1 MRSNSHDDLVE
12 AGVKAV
18 AKFGVDKVTVA
29 NVITITGHSRPTFY
43 SYFGDISGMLADIW
57 IKHGVAWLDAVLAEV
72 SSKSGKSAKRTQAL
86 DSAMQQI
93 VSVAHRVPELLE
105 VLKPDMQAWWNENT
119 SKSEISKLRIA
130 WLMGIKLGVDVSK
143 VVTPEIV
150 AAEAFLPVIDSA
162 TDEIER
168 DSRISD
174 LPAPPVYPEASPVLA
189 NPGNTEENIMR
200 ATIEVIA
207 NSGIEAASVARVA
220 RRCRVSTGTI
230 YPRFPTGR
238 TLVEASFA
246 EAINDIVASNLS
258 QASTIGFGF
267 DQYALTVRA
276 GFGENRRIWRDY
288 RLEMHVAAMHDE
300 SLARIMQPGFEQS
313 RQMLVNSAMTMP
325 GMKAEVVDYVTHMM
339 QACAI
344 GFSILFNAGV
354 PLDKLD
360 HRKMVRFY
368 GIQMLGL

>member
-1 MRSNSHDDLVE
+1 
-12 AGVKAV
+12 
-18 AKFGVDKVTVA
+18 
-29 NVITITGHSRPTFY
+29 
-43 SYFGDISGMLADIW
+43 
-57 IKHGVAWLDAVLAEV
+57 
-72 SSKSGKSAKRTQAL
+72 
-86 DSAMQQI
+86 
-93 VSVAHRVPELLE
+93 
-105 VLKPDMQAWWNENT
+105 
-119 SKSEISKLRIA
+119 
-130 WLMGIKLGVDVSK
+130 
-143 VVTPEIV
+143 
-150 AAEAFLPVIDSA
+150 
-162 TDEIER
+162 
-168 DSRISD
+168 
-174 LPAPPVYPEASPVLA
+174 VLA

-220 RRCRVSTGTI
+220 RKCRVSTGTI

-238 TLVEASFA
+238 TLVEASFT

-276 GFGENRRIWRDY
+276 GFGDNRRIWRDY
-288 RLEMHVAAMHDE
+288 RLEMHVAALHDE
-300 SLARIMQPGFEQS
+300 ALARIMQPGFEQS

-325 GMKAEVVDYVTHMM
+325 GMKREVVDAVTHMM

-354 PLDKLD
+354 PLEKLD
-360 HRKMVRFY
+360 HRKMVRYY